1 MSRLISTGILSLLH
15 CIIVVRVNKDGD
27 THYGQEQYSVSIQTK
42 EQGTEWCK
50 LLLLLRPFV
59 ATVVLVVGCGR
70 WVTGTGSVD
79 TVEFSIFE

>member
-15 CIIVVRVNKDGD
+15 CIIVVHVNKDGD
-27 THYGQEQYSVSIQTK
+27 THYGQEQSRVSIQTT

-50 LLLLLRPFV
+50 LLLLRPFV